1 MLRLLH
7 TADVHLGAR
16 HADLGDAASAQRERQ
31 FAAFRTSVDL
41 AIAEKVDLFLVA
53 GDLFDSNVQPRRSV
67 ERVAAELA
75 RLAQA
80 RIRSVLIPG
89 THDVYDRSSV
99 YRAYDLPALAG
110 TRPAEEMVT
119 ILAPERPWIHLP
131 SLDVVVH
138 GPVFATKRAPHS
150 PLRDLAAAETPAATW
165 RIGLLHASISIPGR
179 TEHDEVVVT
188 LDEIGASGLD
198 YLALGHWH
206 SAQSSKAKGVAYA
219 YSGAPEPVAVD
230 QDRAG
235 KVLLVT
241 LEERDGA
248 KAVAIDERVVGELA
262 RLAQARIRSVLIPGT
277 HDVYDR
283 SSVYRAYDLPALA
296 GTRPAEEMVTILAPE
311 RPWIHLPSLD
321 VVVHG
326 PVFATKRA
334 PHSPLR
340 DLAAAETPAAT
351 WRIGLLHASISIPGR
366 TEHDEVVVTL
376 DEIGASGLDY
386 LALGHWHSAQSSKA
400 KGVAYAYSGAPEPVA
415 VDQDRAGKVLL
426 VTLEERDGA
435 KAVAI
440 DERVVGRTSFVSLD
454 VDAATVASQPA
465 LIDMLRATADPDQVL
480 DVRLIGVR
488 PDTLDLEP
496 LEVEQTLKAAY
507 LRVRVRD
514 ASRPALTEGA
524 LPPAETIAGA
534 FIRSVEGRIADLEAS
549 GDDPA
554 QREAVELRD
563 ALRLGRLLLA
573 GQEVTL

>member
-67 ERVAAELA
+67 ERVAA
-75 RLAQA
+75 
-80 RIRSVLIPG
+80 
-89 THDVYDRSSV
+89 
-99 YRAYDLPALAG
+99 
-110 TRPAEEMVT
+110 
-119 ILAPERPWIHLP
+119 
-131 SLDVVVH
+131 
-138 GPVFATKRAPHS
+138 
-150 PLRDLAAAETPAATW
+150 
-165 RIGLLHASISIPGR
+165 
-179 TEHDEVVVT
+179 
-188 LDEIGASGLD
+188 
-198 YLALGHWH
+198 
-206 SAQSSKAKGVAYA
+206 
-219 YSGAPEPVAVD
+219 
-230 QDRAG
+230 
-235 KVLLVT
+235 
-241 LEERDGA
+241 
-248 KAVAIDERVVGELA
+248 ELA